1 MTQLSRTLAELR
13 AKDEDS
19 FGGKSA
25 SLGELIAGGIPV
37 PPGFAVSTAA
47 FEAFL
52 ALDGLGERID
62 ARLRGLDPQDLAAVE
77 AACAEIALQMR
88 RTPVPEAVAAEVE
101 RHYGAL
107 AAASEKRQPPVA
119 VRSSARGEDSAEA
132 TFAGQQETYL
142 WVRGTDGV
150 CEAIRGCWISLYSPP
165 AIAYRARM
173 GSADAQPPA
182 MGVAVQAMVDAEV
195 SGVMFTCSPLTGD
208 PSVVAINA
216 SWGLGLGV
224 VGGEVT
230 PDDFLI
236 SKVSRE
242 LLRSTIADK
251 HVEYVPD
258 PGGRGTHRVAVE
270 QARRTR
276 ALPRRGAPAR
286 SGRDGAADRAP
297 LRLAPGRRVGDRAHR
312 QLPRQPLRAPVATG
326 HGDGEGRIG
335 GGRRPGRPGR
345 DVTGARHLR
354 SSATEGL
361 SLALSDEDVS
371 EILRII
377 DSSQLDELEIETPSF
392 SLRVTRGGARA
403 RPSASPKPPP
413 SPRDAAPA
421 PPAPPPPSAAS
432 SEIEAP
438 MLGTFYRTE
447 SPAHP
452 PFVEL
457 GDHVEPD
464 TVVCLI
470 EVMKLMNHIQ
480 AGVSGTIVEILAAS
494 GELVE
499 FGQPIFRVALERE

>member
-1 MTQLSRTLAELR
+1 MTELSRTLAELR
-13 AKDEDS
+13 AKDEDR

-25 SLGELIAGGIPV
+25 SLGELIAGEIPV
-37 PPGFAVSTAA
+37 PPGFATSTAA

-62 ARLRGLDPQDLAAVE
+62 ARLRGLDPGDLAAVE
-77 AACAEIALQMR
+77 AACAEIALDMR

-101 RHYGAL
+101 RHYAAL
-107 AAASEKRQPPVA
+107 AAASDKRQPPVA

-270 QARRTR
+270 QARRTAPCLDEER
-276 ALPRRGAPAR
+276 LRGLVETARRVERHFGSRQDVEWAIAR
-286 SGRDGAADRAP
+286 TGSFPDNLFVLQSRPVTATAKAGSEAVADRA
-297 LRLAPGRRVGDRAHR
+297 
-312 QLPRQPLRAPVATG
+312 
-326 HGDGEGRIG
+326 
-335 GGRRPGRPGR
+335 
-345 DVTGARHLR
+345 
-354 SSATEGL
+354 GL
-361 SLALSDEDVS
+361 DAMSLV
-371 EILRII
+371 
-377 DSSQLDELEIETPSF
+377 
-392 SLRVTRGGARA
+392 
-403 RPSASPKPPP
+403 
-413 SPRDAAPA
+413 
-421 PPAPPPPSAAS
+421 
-432 SEIEAP
+432 
-438 MLGTFYRTE
+438 LGTFGV
-447 SPAHP
+447 P
-452 PFVEL
+452 PQR
-457 GDHVEPD
+457 G
-464 TVVCLI
+464 
-470 EVMKLMNHIQ
+470 
-480 AGVSGTIVEILAAS
+480 
-494 GELVE
+494 
-499 FGQPIFRVALERE
+499 